1 MRKIFCLLILLFTV
15 FTINSQELNCLV
27 TVNADKISGSNKQI
41 FKTLETSISE
51 FVNQKKWTNKIVKPQ
66 ERINCAIT
74 IIVNSRT
81 SNSFE
86 ASIQIQSTRPIYG
99 TTYSSPVLNTRD
111 NNFTFRYNE
120 FDPLVFNPTT
130 YDSNLVSTI
139 VYYVYVVLGLDADT
153 FALRGGQDAFKQAQN
168 VMLLAQQNGGS
179 AWINQVGKQNRFT
192 LIDDLLAPKMRE
204 FRTVLYRY
212 HRKGFDEL
220 TKDKRKGKQVVEDML
235 LQMRNLHNKTIGNGL
250 IRLFFDAK
258 ADEIV
263 NLYSEDPATRNP
275 QKVVETLQRISPIN
289 NSKWKDIN

>member
-1 MRKIFCLLILLFTV
+1 MRKIYCLLILFLVV
-15 FTINSQELNCLV
+15 FTSNAQELNCLV
-27 TVNADKISGSNKQI
+27 TVNSDKIAGSNKQI
-41 FKTLETSISE
+41 FETLESSISE
-51 FVNQKKWTNKIVKPQ
+51 FINQKKWTNRTVKPQ

-86 ASIQIQSTRPIYG
+86 ASIQIQSTRPVYG

-130 YDSNLVSTI
+130 YDSNLVSTL
-139 VYYVYVVLGLDADT
+139 VYYVYIILGLDADT
-153 FALRGGQDAFKQAQN
+153 FALNGGQEELKQAQN

-179 AWINQVGKQNRFT
+179 AWVNQVGKQNRFT
-192 LIDDLLAPKMRE
+192 LIDDLLANKMKD
-204 FRTVLYRY
+204 FRSILYRY

-220 TKDKRKGKQVVEDML
+220 TKDKRKGKQTVEDAL
-235 LQMRNLHNKTIGNGL
+235 LQLRSLQNKTIGNGL

-258 ADEIV
+258 SDEIV
-263 NLYSEDPATRNP
+263 NLYSEDPVTSNQQRL
-275 QKVVETLQRISPIN
+275 VETLQRISPTN
-289 NSKWKDIN
+289 NSKWRKIN

>member
-1 MRKIFCLLILLFTV
+1 
-15 FTINSQELNCLV
+15 
-27 TVNADKISGSNKQI
+27 
-41 FKTLETSISE
+41 
-51 FVNQKKWTNKIVKPQ
+51 
-66 ERINCAIT
+66 
-74 IIVNSRT
+74 
-81 SNSFE
+81 
-86 ASIQIQSTRPIYG
+86 
-99 TTYSSPVLNTRD
+99 
-111 NNFTFRYNE
+111 
-120 FDPLVFNPTT
+120 
-130 YDSNLVSTI
+130 
-139 VYYVYVVLGLDADT
+139 
-153 FALRGGQDAFKQAQN
+153 
-168 VMLLAQQNGGS
+168 
-179 AWINQVGKQNRFT
+179 
-192 LIDDLLAPKMRE
+192 MRE

>member
-1 MRKIFCLLILLFTV
+1 MRKFFCLLILLFTV

-51 FVNQKKWTNKIVKPQ
+51 FVNQKKWTNKTVKPQ

-179 AWINQVGKQNRFT
+179 AWVNQVGKQNRFT
-192 LIDDLLAPKMRE
+192 LIDDMLAPKMRE